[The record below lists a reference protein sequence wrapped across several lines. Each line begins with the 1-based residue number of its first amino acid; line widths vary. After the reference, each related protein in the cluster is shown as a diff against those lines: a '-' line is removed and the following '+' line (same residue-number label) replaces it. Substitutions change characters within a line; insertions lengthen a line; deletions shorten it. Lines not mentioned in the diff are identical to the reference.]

1 MFKSNKYYPKYN
13 IDPVSAQKQPYPS
26 SHYYP
31 YPEPKDTYGLNPM
44 TLKSLKVLD
53 IDDLQDVFGKGFQD
67 QKSTLYGTKLENEK
81 IFKEDPEINEIKS
94 SIEKAKLNKILAKQ
108 IHQNHLIRIQN
119 LVNDTKAEEKVLKD
133 IELENEKM
141 KKDEEK
147 RRQDRLKAKILIQ
160 QQMLEK
166 EKIKQESIKEYEK
179 DKKDIE
185 NLINNLRKE
194 DLLAKEEENRKRNI
208 ARSYMENAYA
218 RKEYEKKKAKEDE
231 MLQKEKERKFLEEKQ
246 KKEDEFNN
254 KKAKIQFEK
263 DQIFNKLC
271 EQEAKRQ
278 AEKDY
283 WENIRNELHMEQEN
297 KRLKLAELAEKEKK
311 QRQKEEM
318 IESALQHKKSKEE
331 NKKKELEMEEE
342 FKKKYMEKLAE
353 EEKLEKLNAQKR
365 RQKEFDLKIEVER
378 QWQDKLKQ
386 YQLQKEQQLKNLAK
400 LKMEEE
406 AKRYIIEQEKQRLI
420 KENENLLK
428 SYYPLGYQKAINSLR
443 KITNAP
449 NNEIKHDI
457 IKNNIFGNSN
467 PNKSSAYPKY
477 GNIKN
482 FVYDKSIQDV
492 HHKINIVNYPMYN
505 ATANNNYDSYPTPE
519 EYLKM
524 MKEVGQKNYA
534 YAGNTDTTGIPMRGQ
549 LPVYNNRTMTRSIS
563 TAGGLTNNTSYSN
576 YSNIGNGNR
585 RTMMKSSSTIYS
597 HKNNLI
603 PIDKYTIGN
612 NNDIRVN
619 NYGQNIQE
627 KIPEPL

>member
-1 MFKSNKYYPKYN
+1 MFKSNKYYPKYK

-44 TLKSLKVLD
+44 TLKSLKSLD
-53 IDDLQDVFGKGFQD
+53 IDDLQDAFGKGFQD

-94 SIEKAKLNKILAKQ
+94 SIEKAKLNKVLAKQ
-108 IHQNHLIRIQN
+108 IHQNQLIRIQN
-119 LVNDTKAEEKVLKD
+119 LINDTKAEEKVLKD

-141 KKDEEK
+141 KQDEEK
-147 RRQDRLKAKILIQ
+147 RRQDRLKAKYLIQ

-218 RKEYEKKKAKEDE
+218 RKE
-231 MLQKEKERKFLEEKQ
+231 ERKFLEEKQ

-283 WENIRNELHMEQEN
+283 WENIRNELHLEQEN

-353 EEKLEKLNAQKR
+353 EEKLEKLNAQRR
-365 RQKEFDLKIEVER
+365 RQKEL

-386 YQLQKEQQLKNLAK
+386 YQLQKEQQLKNLEK

-443 KITNAP
+443 KINNVP

-457 IKNNIFGNSN
+457 IKNNIFGNTN

-519 EYLKM
+519 EYMKM
-524 MKEVGQKNYA
+524 MREVGQKNFA

-549 LPVYNNRTMTRSIS
+549 LPIYHNRTMTRSIS
-563 TAGGLTNNTSYSN
+563 TAGGLTNNTNYSSN

-597 HKNNLI
+597 HKNDLL
-603 PIDKYTIGN
+603 PINKYRIEN
-612 NNDIRVN
+612 SNDIRVN

>member
-1 MFKSNKYYPKYN
+1 MFKSNKYYPKYK

-44 TLKSLKVLD
+44 TLKSLKSLD
-53 IDDLQDVFGKGFQD
+53 IDDLQDAFGKGFQD

-94 SIEKAKLNKILAKQ
+94 SIEKAKLNKVLAKQ
-108 IHQNHLIRIQN
+108 IHQNQLIRIQN
-119 LVNDTKAEEKVLKD
+119 LINDTKAEEKVLKD

-141 KKDEEK
+141 KQDEEK
-147 RRQDRLKAKILIQ
+147 RRQDRLKAKYLIQ

-218 RKEYEKKKAKEDE
+218 RKEFEKKKAKEDE
-231 MLQKEKERKFLEEKQ
+231 MLEKEKERKFLEEKQ

-283 WENIRNELHMEQEN
+283 WENIRNELHLEQEN

-353 EEKLEKLNAQKR
+353 EEKLEKLNAQRR
-365 RQKEFDLKIEVER
+365 RQKELDLKIEVER

-386 YQLQKEQQLKNLAK
+386 YQLQKKRTTIEKFRKIKNGRRSQK
-400 LKMEEE
+400 IYYRTRKTKTH
-406 AKRYIIEQEKQRLI
+406 KRKRKFI
-420 KENENLLK
+420 KILL
-428 SYYPLGYQKAINSLR
+428 SLR
-443 KITNAP
+443 IS
-449 NNEIKHDI
+449 E
-457 IKNNIFGNSN
+457 SN
-467 PNKSSAYPKY
+467 KFIEK
-477 GNIKN
+477 
-482 FVYDKSIQDV
+482 DK
-492 HHKINIVNYPMYN
+492 
-505 ATANNNYDSYPTPE
+505 
-519 EYLKM
+519 
-524 MKEVGQKNYA
+524 
-534 YAGNTDTTGIPMRGQ
+534 
-549 LPVYNNRTMTRSIS
+549 
-563 TAGGLTNNTSYSN
+563 
-576 YSNIGNGNR
+576 
-585 RTMMKSSSTIYS
+585 
-597 HKNNLI
+597 
-603 PIDKYTIGN
+603 
-612 NNDIRVN
+612 
-619 NYGQNIQE
+619 
-627 KIPEPL
+627 

>member
-119 LVNDTKAEEKVLKD
+119 LINDTKAEEKVLKD

-147 RRQDRLKAKILIQ
+147 RRQDRLKAKFLIQ

-231 MLQKEKERKFLEEKQ
+231 ILQKEKERKFLEEKQ

-311 QRQKEEM
+311 Q
-318 IESALQHKKSKEE
+318 
-331 NKKKELEMEEE
+331 
-342 FKKKYMEKLAE
+342 
-353 EEKLEKLNAQKR
+353 
-365 RQKEFDLKIEVER
+365 
-378 QWQDKLKQ
+378 
-386 YQLQKEQQLKNLAK
+386 
-400 LKMEEE
+400 
-406 AKRYIIEQEKQRLI
+406 
-420 KENENLLK
+420 
-428 SYYPLGYQKAINSLR
+428 
-443 KITNAP
+443 
-449 NNEIKHDI
+449 
-457 IKNNIFGNSN
+457 
-467 PNKSSAYPKY
+467 
-477 GNIKN
+477 
-482 FVYDKSIQDV
+482 
-492 HHKINIVNYPMYN
+492 
-505 ATANNNYDSYPTPE
+505 
-519 EYLKM
+519 
-524 MKEVGQKNYA
+524 
-534 YAGNTDTTGIPMRGQ
+534 
-549 LPVYNNRTMTRSIS
+549 
-563 TAGGLTNNTSYSN
+563 
-576 YSNIGNGNR
+576 
-585 RTMMKSSSTIYS
+585 
-597 HKNNLI
+597 
-603 PIDKYTIGN
+603 
-612 NNDIRVN
+612 
-619 NYGQNIQE
+619 
-627 KIPEPL
+627 

>member
-1 MFKSNKYYPKYN
+1 M
-13 IDPVSAQKQPYPS
+13 D
-26 SHYYP
+26 
-31 YPEPKDTYGLNPM
+31 
-44 TLKSLKVLD
+44 
-53 IDDLQDVFGKGFQD
+53 
-67 QKSTLYGTKLENEK
+67 
-81 IFKEDPEINEIKS
+81 
-94 SIEKAKLNKILAKQ
+94 
-108 IHQNHLIRIQN
+108 
-119 LVNDTKAEEKVLKD
+119 EKVLKG
-133 IELENEKM
+133 IELERQKEKE
-141 KKDEEK
+141 KEEK
-147 RRQDRLKAKILIQ
+147 RKAEMLKTKYSIQ
-160 QQMLEK
+160 QQILDREK
-166 EKIKQESIKEYEK
+166 TRQESKKEYEK
-179 DKKDIE
+179 DKQDVE
-185 NLINNLRKE
+185 NMINNIIKE
-194 DLLAKEEENRKRNI
+194 DLLAKEEFNRKRHI
-208 ARSYMENAYA
+208 ARKYMEEAYA
-218 RKEYEKKKAKEDE
+218 RKELEKQKNKEEE
-231 MLQKEKERKFLEEKQ
+231 MLLKEKERQYQEDMQ
-246 KKEDEFNN
+246 KREDDRNN
-254 KKAKIQFEK
+254 QRAQKQFEK
-263 DQIFNKLC
+263 DKIFNKLC
-271 EQEAKRQ
+271 EKEAQRK
-278 AEKDY
+278 AEEDY
-283 WENIRNELHMEQEN
+283 WENIRNELYLEQEN
-297 KRLKLAELAEKEKK
+297 KKLKMAEQAEKDKK

-353 EEKLEKLNAQKR
+353 EEKLEKLNAQRR
-365 RQKEFDLKIEVER
+365 RQKELDLKIEVER

-386 YQLQKEQQLKNLAK
+386 YQLQKEQQLKNLEK

-443 KITNAP
+443 KINNVP

-519 EYLKM
+519 EYMKM
-524 MKEVGQKNYA
+524 MREVGQKNFA

-549 LPVYNNRTMTRSIS
+549 LPIYHNRTMTRSIS
-563 TAGGLTNNTSYSN
+563 TAGGLTNNTNYSSN

-597 HKNNLI
+597 HKNDLL
-603 PIDKYTIGN
+603 PINKYRIEN